1 MEVNHHKYLHL
12 DFTEEEKQRERVV
25 LLFQGGRRGEVEE
38 VEGEAG
44 DTGTFGVNL

>member
-12 DFTEEEKQRERVV
+12 DFTEEEEQRERVV
-25 LLFQGGRRGEVEE
+25 LLFQGGRRREVEE

>member
-1 MEVNHHKYLHL
+1 VEVNHHKYLHL
-12 DFTEEEKQRERVV
+12 DFTEEEEQREWVV

>member
-12 DFTEEEKQRERVV
+12 DFTEEEEQRERVV

-44 DTGTFGVNL
+44 DTGTVGVNL